1 MLLGLAT
8 ALAAAVCF
16 GFACVF
22 QARGARAAPTADRV
36 RPGLLVRLARSG
48 PFLLGTGLD
57 IAGFALS
64 IVALRTM
71 PLFFVQAVTNAGLA
85 VTAGAAVWLLGARLH
100 RSDLAGI
107 AAVVAG
113 LTLLAFASGPDG
125 RNHAGPAFHAALLAT
140 AVVMLLLTV
149 LLARR
154 RGGAAAVALGVLSGV
169 GFGITSL
176 AVRVLDVSGI
186 GAVLAD
192 PATYALVLGGLGGYL
207 AFALAL
213 QRGSVTAATAAG
225 TVAETF
231 GPALVG
237 VLALGDQARP
247 GAGWAAL
254 AGFTAA
260 VAGTVVLARFG
271 DVEAPPDAPRPPPTG
286 APPGDAAPTHA
297 PVTNAP
303 PAPAPSTDATGAPAP
318 APLPR
323 TADR

>member
-22 QARGARAAPTADRV
+22 QARGARAAPAADRV

-48 PFLLGTGLD
+48 PFLWGTGLD
-57 IAGFALS
+57 VAGFALS

-107 AAVVAG
+107 VAVVAG

-125 RNHAGPAFHAALLAT
+125 RNHAGPVFHAALLAT
-140 AVVMLLLTV
+140 TIAMLLLTV

-154 RGGAAAVALGVLSGV
+154 RGNAAGACLGVLSGV
-169 GFGITSL
+169 GFGVTSL
-176 AVRVLDVSGI
+176 AVRVLDVSSV

-254 AGFTAA
+254 VGFTAA
-260 VAGTVVLARFG
+260 VGGTVVLARFG
-271 DVEAPPDAPRPPPTG
+271 DIEPPPSVAG
-286 APPGDAAPTHA
+286 APPTD
-297 PVTNAP
+297 V
-303 PAPAPSTDATGAPAP
+303 PAPAS
-318 APLPR
+318 LPR

>member
-57 IAGFALS
+57 VAGFALS

-125 RNHAGPAFHAALLAT
+125 RNHAGPVFHAALLAAT
-140 AVVMLLLTV
+140 IAMLLLTV

-154 RGGAAAVALGVLSGV
+154 RGTAAAAALGVLSGV

-176 AVRVLDVSGI
+176 AVRVLDVSGPA
-186 GAVLAD
+186 AVLAD

-254 AGFTAA
+254 LGFTAA
-260 VAGTVVLARFG
+260 VGGTVVLARFG
-271 DVEAPPDAPRPPPTG
+271 DVEAPPDAPGPPATDPPTTD
-286 APPGDAAPTHA
+286 APPTDL
-297 PVTNAP
+297 
-303 PAPAPSTDATGAPAP
+303 PATTT
-318 APLPR
+318 LPR